1 MGGFRPIFQ
10 SAPITT
16 VWLHNNQQQLKPDP
30 HPCIIQTSTCTK
42 FCSLP
47 NTGVYEIL
55 NTAGTGLQIFLG
67 SGMNN
72 VTPNSSKLLLVFN
85 KDLLITL
92 VLSTIMPMK
101 EFKAKN

>member
-1 MGGFRPIFQ
+1 MK
-10 SAPITT
+10 SSM
-16 VWLHNNQQQLKPDP
+16 HY
-30 HPCIIQTSTCTK
+30 PCVYTYKVNS
-42 FCSLP
+42 SLP
-47 NTGVYEIL
+47 DTRVDEIL
-55 NTAGTGLQIFLG
+55 NTAGTGLQVFLG

-72 VTPNSSKLLLVFN
+72 VTPNPSKLLLVFN